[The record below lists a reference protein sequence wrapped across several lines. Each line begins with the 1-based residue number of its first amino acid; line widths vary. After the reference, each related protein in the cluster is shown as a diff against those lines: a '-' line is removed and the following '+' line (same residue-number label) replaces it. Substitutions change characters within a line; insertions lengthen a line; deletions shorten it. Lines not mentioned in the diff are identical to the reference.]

1 VKALLRV
8 DDKKELSN
16 PPRVQEKEL
25 NFVFKVNIIE
35 GNRNLNIVVLKFGG
49 TSVADVPQIKKI
61 SYKIKSE
68 VDKGNKV
75 IVVVSAMSGVTN
87 NLIELVNNTSELA
100 PYSEYDVVLSSGE
113 QVTAALL
120 TIALNNLNIKGRSW
134 LGWQVPIITE
144 NTYGKAVI
152 EEIKTLNILESFK
165 NNEVAIISGFQ
176 GISSEN
182 RITTLG
188 RGGSDTSAVA
198 IAAAFSAERCDI
210 YTDVD
215 GVYTTDPRIVKSAKK
230 LESITYEEMLELASQ
245 GAKVLQ
251 TRSVA
256 LGMKYGVNLRVLS
269 SFEDLPG
276 THILKEGSYMEKSEI
291 SGIAHS
297 LNEAKVTLSGVPD
310 KPGQAAQIFSA
321 LADLSINVDM
331 IVQSS
336 SINEGSTDITFTIP
350 ETDLKLA
357 ERTIKKTQ
365 EKIGF
370 KKFIS
375 ETNVVK
381 ISVVGN
387 AMRTQSGVAK
397 TMFETLAKNQIN
409 IHVISTSEIKISVL
423 ISSDYYELAMRSL
436 HSAFGLDA

>member
-1 VKALLRV
+1 M
-8 DDKKELSN
+8 
-16 PPRVQEKEL
+16 
-25 NFVFKVNIIE
+25 
-35 GNRNLNIVVLKFGG
+35 NIVVLKFGG

-68 VDKGNKV
+68 IDQGNKV

-87 NLIELVNNTSELA
+87 NLVELVKSTSELA
-100 PYSEYDVVLSSGE
+100 SYSEYDVVLSTGE
-113 QVTAALL
+113 QVTSALL
-120 TIALNNLNIKGRSW
+120 TIALNDLSIKGRSW
-134 LGWQVPIITE
+134 LGWQVPIMTD
-144 NTYGKAVI
+144 NTHSKAVI
-152 EEIKTLNILESFK
+152 NEIKTSNILNSFK
-165 NNEVAIISGFQ
+165 KNDVAIISGFQ
-176 GISSEN
+176 GLSSEN

-188 RGGSDTSAVA
+188 RGGSDTTAVA
-198 IAAAFSAERCDI
+198 IAAAFNAERCDI

-230 LESITYEEMLELASQ
+230 LDYITYEEMLELASQ

-269 SFEDLPG
+269 SFEDKPG
-276 THILKEGSYMEKSEI
+276 TFIMKERDKMEKSEI

-297 LNEAKVTLSGVPD
+297 LNEAKITLSGVPD
-310 KPGQAAQIFSA
+310 KPGQAAQIFSS
-321 LADLSINVDM
+321 LAEHSINVDM

-350 ETDLKLA
+350 ETDLILA
-357 ERTIKKTQ
+357 EKTIRKIQ

-370 KKFIS
+370 KNFIS
-375 ETNVVK
+375 ETKVVK

-387 AMRTQSGVAK
+387 AMRTQSGIAK
-397 TMFETLAKNQIN
+397 TMFETLANNQIN

>member
-1 VKALLRV
+1 
-8 DDKKELSN
+8 
-16 PPRVQEKEL
+16 
-25 NFVFKVNIIE
+25 
-35 GNRNLNIVVLKFGG
+35 LNIVVLKFGG

-68 VDKGNKV
+68 IDQGNKV

-87 NLIELVNNTSELA
+87 NLVELVKSTSELA
-100 PYSEYDVVLSSGE
+100 SYSEYDVVLSTGE
-113 QVTAALL
+113 QVTSALL
-120 TIALNNLNIKGRSW
+120 TIALNDLSIKGRSW
-134 LGWQVPIITE
+134 LGWQVPIMTD
-144 NTYGKAVI
+144 NTHSKAVI
-152 EEIKTLNILESFK
+152 NEIKTSNILNSFK
-165 NNEVAIISGFQ
+165 KNDVAIISGFQ
-176 GISSEN
+176 GLSSEN

-188 RGGSDTSAVA
+188 RGGSDTTAVA
-198 IAAAFSAERCDI
+198 IAAAVSAERCDI

-230 LESITYEEMLELASQ
+230 LDYITYEEMLELASQ

-269 SFEDLPG
+269 SFEDKPG
-276 THILKEGSYMEKSEI
+276 TFIMKERDNMEKSEI

-297 LNEAKVTLSGVPD
+297 LNEAKITLSGVPD
-310 KPGQAAQIFSA
+310 KPGQAAQIFSS
-321 LADLSINVDM
+321 LAEHSINVDM

-350 ETDLKLA
+350 ETDLILA
-357 ERTIKKTQ
+357 EKTIKKIQ

-370 KKFIS
+370 KNFIS
-375 ETNVVK
+375 ETKVVK

-387 AMRTQSGVAK
+387 AMRTQSGIAK

>member
-1 VKALLRV
+1 
-8 DDKKELSN
+8 
-16 PPRVQEKEL
+16 
-25 NFVFKVNIIE
+25 
-35 GNRNLNIVVLKFGG
+35 VVLKFGG

-68 VDKGNKV
+68 VDEGNKV
-75 IVVVSAMSGVTN
+75 IVIVSAMSGVTN

-188 RGGSDTSAVA
+188 RGGSDTSPVA
-198 IAAAFSAERCDI
+198 IAAAFSPERCDI

-321 LADLSINVDM
+321 LADYSINVDM

>member
-1 VKALLRV
+1 M
-8 DDKKELSN
+8 
-16 PPRVQEKEL
+16 
-25 NFVFKVNIIE
+25 
-35 GNRNLNIVVLKFGG
+35 VLKFGG

-144 NTYGKAVI
+144 NTYAKAVI

-321 LADLSINVDM
+321 LADHSINVDM

>member
-1 VKALLRV
+1 M
-8 DDKKELSN
+8 
-16 PPRVQEKEL
+16 
-25 NFVFKVNIIE
+25 
-35 GNRNLNIVVLKFGG
+35 NIVVLKFGG

-68 VDKGNKV
+68 VDEGNKV

-321 LADLSINVDM
+321 LADYSINVDM

>member
-1 VKALLRV
+1 LK
-8 DDKKELSN
+8 
-16 PPRVQEKEL
+16 
-25 NFVFKVNIIE
+25 
-35 GNRNLNIVVLKFGG
+35 IVVLKFGG

-61 SYKIKSE
+61 SHKIKSE

-87 NLIELVNNTSELA
+87 NLVELVKNTSELA
-100 PYSEYDVVLSSGE
+100 SYSEYDVVLSSGE
-113 QVTAALL
+113 QVTSALL
-120 TIALNNLNIKGRSW
+120 TIALNDLNIKGRSW
-134 LGWQVPIITE
+134 LGWQVPIITD
-144 NTYGKAVI
+144 NTHSKAVI
-152 EEIKTLNILESFK
+152 DKIKTSNILNSFK
-165 NNEVAIISGFQ
+165 KNDIAIVSGFQ
-176 GISSEN
+176 GLSSEN

-188 RGGSDTSAVA
+188 RGGSDTTAVA
-198 IAAAFSAERCDI
+198 IAAAFNALRCDI

-230 LESITYEEMLELASQ
+230 LDYITYEEMLELASQ

-269 SFEDLPG
+269 SFEDKPG
-276 THILKEGSYMEKSEI
+276 TFILKERGNMEKSEI

-297 LNEAKVTLSGVPD
+297 LNEAKITLSGVPD
-310 KPGQAAQIFSA
+310 KPGQAAQIFSS
-321 LADLSINVDM
+321 LAEHSINVDM

-350 ETDLKLA
+350 ETDLILA
-357 ERTIKKTQ
+357 EKITNKIQ

-370 KKFIS
+370 KNFIS
-375 ETNVVK
+375 ETKVVK
-381 ISVVGN
+381 ISVIGN
-387 AMRTQSGVAK
+387 AMRTQSGIAK

-436 HSAFGLDA
+436 HSAFGLDANVIK

>member
-1 VKALLRV
+1 
-8 DDKKELSN
+8 
-16 PPRVQEKEL
+16 
-25 NFVFKVNIIE
+25 
-35 GNRNLNIVVLKFGG
+35 VVLKFGG

-68 VDKGNKV
+68 VDEGNKV

-409 IHVISTSEIKISVL
+409 IHVISTSVIKISVL

>member
-1 VKALLRV
+1 MK
-8 DDKKELSN
+8 
-16 PPRVQEKEL
+16 
-25 NFVFKVNIIE
+25 
-35 GNRNLNIVVLKFGG
+35 IVVLKFGG

-87 NLIELVNNTSELA
+87 KLVELVKNTSELA
-100 PYSEYDVVLSSGE
+100 SYSEYDVVLSSGE
-113 QVTAALL
+113 QVTSALL

-134 LGWQVPIITE
+134 LGWQVPIITN
-144 NTYGKAVI
+144 NTHSKAVI
-152 EEIKTLNILESFK
+152 DKIKTSNILNSFK
-165 NNEVAIISGFQ
+165 KNDIAIVSGFQ
-176 GISSEN
+176 GLSSEN

-188 RGGSDTSAVA
+188 RGGSDTTAVA
-198 IAAAFSAERCDI
+198 IAAAFNALRCDI

-230 LESITYEEMLELASQ
+230 LDYVTYEEMLELASQ

-256 LGMKYGVNLRVLS
+256 LGMKYSVNLRVLS
-269 SFEDLPG
+269 SFEDKPG
-276 THILKEGSYMEKSEI
+276 TFILKERGNMEKSEI

-297 LNEAKVTLSGVPD
+297 LNEAKITLSGVPD
-310 KPGQAAQIFSA
+310 KPGQAAQIFSS
-321 LADLSINVDM
+321 LAEHSINVDM

-350 ETDLKLA
+350 ETDLILA
-357 ERTIKKTQ
+357 EKITNKIQ

-370 KKFIS
+370 KNFIS
-375 ETNVVK
+375 ETKVVK
-381 ISVVGN
+381 ISVIGN
-387 AMRTQSGVAK
+387 AMRTQSGIAK

-436 HSAFGLDA
+436 HSAFGLEAHVIK

>member
-1 VKALLRV
+1 M
-8 DDKKELSN
+8 
-16 PPRVQEKEL
+16 
-25 NFVFKVNIIE
+25 
-35 GNRNLNIVVLKFGG
+35 NIVVLKFGG

-68 VDKGNKV
+68 IDQGNKV
-75 IVVVSAMSGVTN
+75 IVVVSAMSGITN
-87 NLIELVNNTSELA
+87 NLVELVKSTSELA
-100 PYSEYDVVLSSGE
+100 SYSEYDVVLSTGE
-113 QVTAALL
+113 QVTSALL
-120 TIALNNLNIKGRSW
+120 TIALNDLSIKGRSW
-134 LGWQVPIITE
+134 LGWQVPIMTD
-144 NTYGKAVI
+144 NTHSKAVI
-152 EEIKTLNILESFK
+152 IEIKTSNILNSFK
-165 NNEVAIISGFQ
+165 NNDVAIISGFQ
-176 GISSEN
+176 GLSSEN

-188 RGGSDTSAVA
+188 RGGSDTTAVA
-198 IAAAFSAERCDI
+198 IAAAVNAKRCDI

-215 GVYTTDPRIVKSAKK
+215 GVYTTDPRIVNSAKK
-230 LESITYEEMLELASQ
+230 LDYITYEEMLELASQ

-269 SFEDLPG
+269 SFEDKPG
-276 THILKEGSYMEKSEI
+276 TFIMKERDNMEKSEI

-297 LNEAKVTLSGVPD
+297 LNEAKITLSGVPD
-310 KPGQAAQIFSA
+310 KPGQAAQIFSS
-321 LADLSINVDM
+321 LAEHSINVDM

-350 ETDLKLA
+350 ETDLILA
-357 ERTIKKTQ
+357 EKTIRKIQ

-370 KKFIS
+370 KNFIS
-375 ETNVVK
+375 ETKVVK

-387 AMRTQSGVAK
+387 AMRTQSGIAK
-397 TMFETLAKNQIN
+397 TMFETLANNQIN

>member
-1 VKALLRV
+1 M
-8 DDKKELSN
+8 
-16 PPRVQEKEL
+16 
-25 NFVFKVNIIE
+25 
-35 GNRNLNIVVLKFGG
+35 VLKFGG

-68 VDKGNKV
+68 VDEGNKV
-75 IVVVSAMSGVTN
+75 IVIVSAMSGVTN

-321 LADLSINVDM
+321 LADHAINVDM

-350 ETDLKLA
+350 KTDLKLA